1 MRTRPYWLKQ
11 CSKKGSGAG
20 DRDKRKEKREKR
32 LEVLSFFL
40 SSFFIFLLFPPVPI
54 LWYNMC
60 EELFVYSLGIENV
73 IIVSGN
79 FDYVPFRGSVYLN
92 GAIIAKV
99 RSQGSPDQQ
108 ISAEQCGERIDGSG
122 KILMPGLVNCHCH
135 GDMTL
140 ARGLG
145 DGMTLLEQ
153 IEAFRPHNWFYK
165 FISDDDRYYSRQL
178 SYCEALLAG
187 TTFICENMY
196 WGLGERSVKA
206 MTETGIK
213 GALVEDIRYD
223 FSNSDSFVPVQKLK
237 EISAACREAGLVPV
251 MGLPAE
257 EDFETG
263 RLRKAFDMLRDIDAM
278 QTMHLAENEW
288 RKDLILKK
296 YNMTPVEYL
305 ARNGFL
311 NSRLIGSHV
320 VCVTENEVMLLKEAN
335 VKAANTPLCEMKIA
349 DGIAPIP
356 EMVNRGVTVGLG
368 TDGALWNNSSDIFR
382 EMKAMALLHTVSGGI
397 RSLSKK
403 AILDM
408 ATTGG
413 AAVFG
418 REGEFGMIKEGM
430 KADMI
435 MINPD
440 KPHLQPLLLG
450 KNENVTSAIV
460 FSATGA
466 DVTDVF
472 VNGKRLVKDGAL
484 TGVDVADI
492 IGRVRQAA
500 ERLGE

>member
-1 MRTRPYWLKQ
+1 MY
-11 CSKKGSGAG
+11 
-20 DRDKRKEKREKR
+20 
-32 LEVLSFFL
+32 SF
-40 SSFFIFLLFPPVPI
+40 
-54 LWYNMC
+54 
-60 EELFVYSLGIENV
+60 GIENV

-79 FDYVPFRGSVYLN
+79 FDYVPFRGSVYLD
-92 GAIIAKV
+92 GAVIAKV
-99 RSQGSPDQQ
+99 CPQDSSASQVPR
-108 ISAEQCGERIDGSG
+108 EQCAELIDGHG

-145 DGMTLLEQ
+145 DDMTLLEQ
-153 IEAFRPHNWFYK
+153 IEAFRPHNWFYQY
-165 FISDDDRYYSRQL
+165 INDDDRYYARQL
-178 SYCEALLAG
+178 GYCESLLSG

-196 WGLGERSVKA
+196 WGLGESSVKA

-223 FSNSDSFVPVQKLK
+223 FSNSDSFIPAQKLK
-237 EISAACREAGLVPV
+237 EISSACREAGLVPV
-251 MGLPAE
+251 IGLMAE
-257 EDFETG
+257 EDFETN
-263 RLRKAFDMLRDIDAM
+263 RLRKAFDLLQDIEAL

-288 RKDLILKK
+288 RVDLILKK

-311 NSRLIGSHV
+311 NDKFIGSHV
-320 VCVTENEVMLLKEAN
+320 VRVTDNEIRLLKEAN
-335 VKAANTPLCEMKIA
+335 VKVANTPLCEMKIA

-356 EMVNRGVTVGLG
+356 EMVRQGLTVGLG
-368 TDGALWNNSSDIFR
+368 TDGPLWNNSSDIFR
-382 EMKAMALLHTVSGGI
+382 EMKAMALLHTISRGI

-403 AILDM
+403 EILDM
-408 ATTGG
+408 ATRGG

-418 REGEFGMIKEGM
+418 KENEFGMIKEGM

-435 MINPD
+435 LIDPD

-450 KNENVTSAIV
+450 KNENVTSAII

-472 VNGKRLVKDGAL
+472 VNGKRLVKDGKL
-484 TGVDVADI
+484 TGVDVKAI
-492 IGRVRQAA
+492 MERVKLAA
-500 ERLGE
+500 EKIGSGESGKETKECCY

>member
-1 MRTRPYWLKQ
+1 MY
-11 CSKKGSGAG
+11 
-20 DRDKRKEKREKR
+20 
-32 LEVLSFFL
+32 
-40 SSFFIFLLFPPVPI
+40 
-54 LWYNMC
+54 
-60 EELFVYSLGIENV
+60 YSLGIENV

-79 FDYVPFRGSVYLN
+79 FDYVPFMGSVYLD
-92 GAIIAKV
+92 GTAIAEV
-99 RSQGSPDQQ
+99 RPLDASRDVSVPC
-108 ISAEQCGERIDGSG
+108 QCAERIDAGG

-145 DGMTLLEQ
+145 DDMTLREQ

-165 FISDDDRYYSRQL
+165 FISDDDRYYARQL
-178 SYCEALLAG
+178 AYCEALLAG

-196 WGLGERSVKA
+196 WGLGERSISA

-213 GALVEDIRYD
+213 GALVEDIRHD

-237 EISAACREAGLVPV
+237 EISAACRSAGLVPV
-251 MGLPAE
+251 IGLMAE

-263 RLRKAFDMLRDIDAM
+263 RLRKAFDLLRDIDAL
-278 QTMHLAENEW
+278 QTMHLAENVW
-288 RKDLILKK
+288 RRDLILKQ

-305 ARNGFL
+305 ASNGFL
-311 NSRLIGSHV
+311 NDRLIGSHV
-320 VCVTENEVMLLKEAN
+320 VCVTDNEIGLLKEFN

-356 EMVNRGVTVGLG
+356 EMVRQGVTVGLG
-368 TDGALWNNSSDIFR
+368 TDGALWNNSNDIFR
-382 EMKAMALLHTVSGGI
+382 EMKAMSLLHTVSKGI

-403 AILDM
+403 DILNM

-418 REGEFGMIKEGM
+418 NEKEFGMIKEGM

-435 MINPD
+435 LIDPD
-440 KPHLQPLLLG
+440 KPRLQPLLLG
-450 KNENVTSAIV
+450 ENGNVASAVV

-484 TGVDVADI
+484 TQVDVSAI
-492 IGRVRQAA
+492 IEKVKRAA
-500 ERLGE
+500 EKIISH

>member
-1 MRTRPYWLKQ
+1 MYT
-11 CSKKGSGAG
+11 
-20 DRDKRKEKREKR
+20 
-32 LEVLSFFL
+32 
-40 SSFFIFLLFPPVPI
+40 
-54 LWYNMC
+54 
-60 EELFVYSLGIENV
+60 LGIENV

-79 FDYVPFRGSVYLN
+79 YDYVPFRGSVCLD
-92 GAIIAKV
+92 GAVIAKV
-99 RSQGSPDQQ
+99 SADGLPAPEAPRDQC
-108 ISAEQCGERIDGSG
+108 AELIDGKG

-153 IEAFRPHNWFYK
+153 IEAFRPHNWFYQY
-165 FISDDDRYYSRQL
+165 INDDDRYYARQL
-178 SYCEALLAG
+178 GYCEALLAG
-187 TTFICENMY
+187 TTFVCENMY
-196 WGLGERSVKA
+196 WGLGGRSVSA

-223 FSNSDSFVPVQKLK
+223 FSNSDSFLPVQKLK
-237 EISAACREAGLVPV
+237 EISSACREAGLVPV
-251 MGLPAE
+251 IGLMAE
-257 EDFETG
+257 EDFETD
-263 RLRKAFDMLRDIDAM
+263 RLRKAFDILRDIDAL
-278 QTMHLAENEW
+278 QTMHLAENAW
-288 RKDLILKK
+288 RVGLIRKK

-311 NSRLIGSHV
+311 NDKFIGSHV
-320 VCVTENEVMLLKEAN
+320 VCVTDNEIRLLKEAD
-335 VKAANTPLCEMKIA
+335 VKVANTPLCEMKIA

-356 EMVNRGVTVGLG
+356 EMARRGVTIGLG
-368 TDGALWNNSSDIFR
+368 TDGPLWNNSSDIFR
-382 EMKAMALLHTVSGGI
+382 EMKAMALLQTVSKGV

-403 AILDM
+403 DILNM

-418 REGEFGMIKEGM
+418 KEKEFGMIKEGM

-435 MINPD
+435 LIDPD

-450 KNENVTSAIV
+450 KNGNVTSAII

-472 VNGKRLVKDGAL
+472 VNGKRLVKDGKL
-484 TGVDVADI
+484 TGVDLAGI
-492 IGRVRQAA
+492 IKRVRLAA
-500 ERLGE
+500 EKIGAKVS